1 MPITKPRRK
10 SAPKKKPKKP
20 GPVLARPYRMPGTA
34 KQLNIPCAE
43 CGKASEWFD
52 QARVI
57 KAVYATDRASRE
69 HGRGFI
75 CGQENRSGRAVK
87 LLIQS
92 DRVINERAEK
102 GEAA

>member
-1 MPITKPRRK
+1 MPAKKPSRK
-10 SAPKKKPKKP
+10 SAPKKSKNP

-34 KQLNIPCAE
+34 KDLSVNCAE

-52 QARVI
+52 PDRVS

-75 CGQENRSGRAVK
+75 CEQESRSEQAVK

-92 DRVINERAEK
+92 EQGINERAEK